1 MNRNYSQALESDL
14 ALACEQAE
22 IEREL
27 STLKGKIEAYSWSAR
42 HRLGKLIVPL
52 RLLVALARA

>member
-1 MNRNYSQALESDL
+1 MNREYSQALESDL

-27 STLKGKIEAYSWSAR
+27 STLKGKIEAYGW
-42 HRLGKLIVPL
+42 
-52 RLLVALARA
+52 LARYHLGRLTVPFQLLAALIRA